1 MRNSLIGDNHLV
13 RRYHLCNAGKLL
25 PVDFADAIHILR
37 PVSFVLLNYY
47 SSALE
52 RMASLF
58 HHSAT
63 LPSSCRQTGFLQRCG
78 S

>member
-37 PVSFVLLNYY
+37 PVSFVLLN
-47 SSALE
+47 L
-52 RMASLF
+52 L
-58 HHSAT
+58 
-63 LPSSCRQTGFLQRCG
+63 
-78 S
+78 